1 MAVHLLLE
9 RINGTS
15 SSLRGLVAIAL
26 LALSGCVSE
35 EVRIVDLTPPDQ
47 YEGEQDEALLL
58 DIGIAV
64 FDANVPED
72 YDERIERLIQPEVR
86 RAEVNFMP
94 YVTKNLLQSTG
105 NWGAVR
111 VIPRPSDAV
120 DVVVGGKILHSD
132 GEALRVQVE
141 VRDATGRQWFQRD
154 YETLASK
161 YAYGDTLPADVDPF
175 QGFYRELADDMLA
188 YRETLSDDDL
198 REIRTVAEMRF
209 ARSFAPDA
217 FGDHLAETD
226 GGRLELSRLPADDDP
241 NLARVRKIREREYLF
256 IDTLDEYYDTFYRN
270 MYTPYN
276 NWRKASYDEAIAY
289 RQLRTEARRRTI
301 GGALAI
307 AGGVAAI
314 YEGDNAMVDAA
325 GIGTVI
331 GGAMTIKSAIGKR
344 AEAAIHAEVLQEL
357 GVAAEAEVV
366 PHTLEL
372 ENQTVRLQGTVD
384 EQYAELRSLL
394 RRLYYEDFDLPVPDE

>member
-1 MAVHLLLE
+1 MAACLHNPFGRSAGHRIRYFLALLLF
-9 RINGTS
+9 
-15 SSLRGLVAIAL
+15 GLG
-26 LALSGCVSE
+26 GCVTE

-47 YEGEQDEALLL
+47 FEGEQDEALLL

-72 YDERIERLIQPEVR
+72 YDERIEQLIQPEVR
-86 RAEVNFMP
+86 RAEINFMP

-111 VIPRPSDAV
+111 VTPRPTDAV
-120 DVVVGGKILHSD
+120 DVTVSGKILHSD
-132 GEALRVQVE
+132 GEALRMQVM
-141 VRDATGRQWFQRD
+141 VADATGRQWFQRD

-175 QGFYRELADDMLA
+175 QGFYRKLADDMLA
-188 YRETLSDDDL
+188 YRKTLSDSEL
-198 REIRTVAEMRF
+198 KEIRTVAEMRF

-217 FGDHLAETD
+217 FGDHLSSTD
-226 GGRLELSRLPADDDP
+226 DERLELSRLPAENDP

-276 NWRKASYDEAIAY
+276 NWRKATYDEAIAY
-289 RQLRTEARRRTI
+289 RQLKAEARRRTI

-394 RRLYYEDFDLPVPDE
+394 RTLYYEDFDLPVPDE